1 MSLMEADI
9 PKKELSTEER
19 LRAEVESLQRQLEE
33 QKRLATQAAPHV
45 PQAEPPSRMTLGAL
59 SLVGAVAVLA
69 AFFAGYLPHHK
80 REALLTAEAKSA
92 NEALPSVTVV
102 RVVQSSGKVSL
113 VLPGSIQALT
123 EAPVL
128 ARASGYVRKR
138 YVDIGDRVTAGQ
150 LLAEIEAPEL
160 DAQVKQ
166 AKSAARQAQSALE
179 QALANLQQG
188 KTNQELARVTAQRWS
203 NLEKK
208 GVVSRQENDTY
219 QAQYMAQS
227 SNVDALEKAVAAARD
242 SVLGAEA
249 NVGRLSDLQGYKVV
263 HAPFAGVITLR
274 NVDVGALITE
284 SNTLLYRI
292 AQTNVLRTYVNV
304 PQADADSVRVGQT
317 ARITFPEVP
326 GKQFAGTVT
335 RTSNALDPA
344 SRTLLTEVQVANST
358 GSLMPGMYAQ
368 VDLTTPRKD
377 PPLVIPGDTLVVR
390 PDGPQVATITAG
402 NVIHFQ
408 RIELGRDYGDRIE
421 VNSGLQAGQQVV
433 VNPGD
438 TVREGVKVNPVPLNE
453 KPAKPTAPPGS
464 SR

>member
-1 MSLMEADI
+1 MKADI
-9 PKKELSTEER
+9 PDKELSTEEQ
-19 LRAEVESLQRQLEE
+19 LRAQVESLQRQLEE
-33 QKRLATQAAPHV
+33 QKRLAAQGAPRADR
-45 PQAEPPSRMTLGAL
+45 PQPPSRITMGAL
-59 SLVGAVAVLA
+59 SLTGVVLVVV
-69 AFFAGYLPHHK
+69 AFFAGYLPHRK
-80 REALLTAEAKSA
+80 REAMLVAEAKSA
-92 NEALPSVTVV
+92 TESLPTVTVV
-102 RVVQSSGKVSL
+102 QVVPSPGKVSL
-113 VLPGSIQALT
+113 VLPGSIQAVT

-128 ARASGYVRKR
+128 ARASGYIRKR

-166 AKSAARQAQSALE
+166 AKSAARQAQSSLE
-179 QALANLQQG
+179 QALANVEQG
-188 KTNQELARVTAQRWS
+188 KTNQELARVTAERWS

-219 QAQYMAQS
+219 QAQYQAQTA
-227 SNVDALEKAVAAARD
+227 NVQSLEKAVAALRD
-242 SVLGAEA
+242 AALGAEA
-249 NVGRLSDLQGYKVV
+249 NVARLVELQGYKLVR
-263 HAPFAGVITLR
+263 APFAGVITLR

-284 SNTLLYRI
+284 SNTLLFRI

-317 ARITFPEVP
+317 ALVMISELP
-326 GKQFAGTVT
+326 GRQFTGTVT

-344 SRTLLTEVQVANST
+344 TRTLLTEVQVPNQA
-358 GSLMPGMYAQ
+358 GSLLPGMYSQ

-377 PPLVIPGDTLVVR
+377 PPLMIPGDTLVVR
-390 PDGPQVATITAG
+390 PDGTQVATITPSHT
-402 NVIHFQ
+402 IHFQ

-421 VNSGLQAGQQVV
+421 VLSGVQAGQQVV

-438 TVREGVKVNPVPLNE
+438 VVREGAKVNPVLLNE
-453 KPAKPTAPPGS
+453 RPAGPAGSRGS